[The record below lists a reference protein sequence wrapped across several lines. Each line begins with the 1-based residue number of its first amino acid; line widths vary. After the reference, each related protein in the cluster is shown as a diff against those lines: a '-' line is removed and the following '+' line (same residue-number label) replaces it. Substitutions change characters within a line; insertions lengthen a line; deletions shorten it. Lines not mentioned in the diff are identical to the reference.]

1 MDLSLWEDSVL
12 GVSSM
17 SHPLVLPTPSMIDVN
32 DSVHTSL
39 AHPLTSHR
47 VGRHGPW
54 STVRETNLTAG
65 PIDHVV
71 VFTTSLALEF
81 CPCFLGLNFRS
92 FLCIVFRLWVVDGVH
107 TQDSMPPAVSQLPIA
122 FVHEHGSL
130 FYL

>member
-17 SHPLVLPTPSMIDVN
+17 SRPLVLPTPSMIDVN

-54 STVRETNLTAG
+54 STVRETNLTAS

-71 VFTTSLALEF
+71 ILASSLAVEL
-81 CPCFLGLNFRS
+81 CACFLRLNFRP
-92 FLCIVFRLWVVDGVH
+92 FLCIVFRLRVVDGVH